1 MWMQRLICCGEG
13 VKCSCKCWLA
23 QRRWVKVDLYRSKQ
37 SIQLWES
44 TRKLLWN
51 FLCHT
56 MYSRSFET
64 FYSSRDCG
72 VLPNNRLN
80 ATIPYFWPLLQVLL
94 PVSTKLY
101 FLSAAPFQILNL
113 SPQPSRWPRQCSLH
127 QVLNGRDKPESC
139 HICKQLLK
147 PSHWSILLNCFHLS
161 ALNHNH
167 SVRGERS
174 VEYFEQRHVDHT
186 GRGVLIY
193 LLWSGLASADCLVLT
208 KVDQDQSRPNRCF
221 FVPSLSSWVGGQ
233 KWQGGWEEVLKW
245 FDFSLTQV
253 LNN

>member
-1 MWMQRLICCGEG
+1 MVFYQIIAWMPP
-13 VKCSCKCWLA
+13 S
-23 QRRWVKVDLYRSKQ
+23 
-37 SIQLWES
+37 
-44 TRKLLWN
+44 
-51 FLCHT
+51 
-56 MYSRSFET
+56 
-64 FYSSRDCG
+64 
-72 VLPNNRLN
+72 
-80 ATIPYFWPLLQVLL
+80 PYFWPPLQMLF
-94 PVSTKLY
+94 PVSTKFN

-174 VEYFEQRHVDHT
+174 VEYFEQRHVDHS

-208 KVDQDQSRPNRCF
+208 KVDQTVAFSYQASPR
-221 FVPSLSSWVGGQ
+221 
-233 KWQGGWEEVLKW
+233 GWEAKNGKGDEKRFW
-245 FDFSLTQV
+245 NDSTFRWPKYY

>member
-1 MWMQRLICCGEG
+1 MVFYQIIAWMPP
-13 VKCSCKCWLA
+13 S
-23 QRRWVKVDLYRSKQ
+23 
-37 SIQLWES
+37 
-44 TRKLLWN
+44 
-51 FLCHT
+51 
-56 MYSRSFET
+56 
-64 FYSSRDCG
+64 
-72 VLPNNRLN
+72 
-80 ATIPYFWPLLQVLL
+80 PYFWPSLQVLS
-94 PVSTKLY
+94 PVSTKFY

-174 VEYFEQRHVDHT
+174 VEYFEQRHVDHS

-193 LLWSGLASADCLVLT
+193 LLWSGLASAD
-208 KVDQDQSRPNRCF
+208 QSRPRPKSTKPLL
-221 FVPSLSSWVGGQ
+221 VRTKPLLVGGGP
-233 KWQGGWEEVLKW
+233 KMVRGMRIGFGMIRL
-245 FDFSLTQV
+245 FADPSII
-253 LNN
+253 

>member
-1 MWMQRLICCGEG
+1 MVFYQIIAWMPP
-13 VKCSCKCWLA
+13 
-23 QRRWVKVDLYRSKQ
+23 
-37 SIQLWES
+37 
-44 TRKLLWN
+44 
-51 FLCHT
+51 
-56 MYSRSFET
+56 
-64 FYSSRDCG
+64 SS
-72 VLPNNRLN
+72 
-80 ATIPYFWPLLQVLL
+80 YFWPLLQVLL
-94 PVSTKLY
+94 PVSTKFN

-167 SVRGERS
+167 SMRGERS
-174 VEYFEQRHVDHT
+174 VEDFEQRHVDHT

-221 FVPSLSSWVGGQ
+221 FVTSLS
-233 KWQGGWEEVLKW
+233 
-245 FDFSLTQV
+245 
-253 LNN
+253 

>member
-1 MWMQRLICCGEG
+1 ML
-13 VKCSCKCWLA
+13 
-23 QRRWVKVDLYRSKQ
+23 
-37 SIQLWES
+37 
-44 TRKLLWN
+44 
-51 FLCHT
+51 F
-56 MYSRSFET
+56 
-64 FYSSRDCG
+64 
-72 VLPNNRLN
+72 
-80 ATIPYFWPLLQVLL
+80 
-94 PVSTKLY
+94 PVSTKFN

-127 QVLNGRDKPESC
+127 QVLNGRDKPPSC

-208 KVDQDQSRPNRCF
+208 KVDQTLLFRTKP
-221 FVPSLSSWVGGQ
+221 LLVGGRP
-233 KWQGGWEEVLKW
+233 KMARGMRRGFEMIRL
-245 FDFSLTQV
+245 FADPSII
-253 LNN
+253 

>member
-1 MWMQRLICCGEG
+1 MVFYQIIAWMPP
-13 VKCSCKCWLA
+13 S
-23 QRRWVKVDLYRSKQ
+23 
-37 SIQLWES
+37 
-44 TRKLLWN
+44 
-51 FLCHT
+51 
-56 MYSRSFET
+56 
-64 FYSSRDCG
+64 
-72 VLPNNRLN
+72 
-80 ATIPYFWPLLQVLL
+80 PYFWPLLQVLL
-94 PVSTKLY
+94 PVSTKFY

-174 VEYFEQRHVDHT
+174 VEYFEQRHVDHS

-233 KWQGGWEEVLKW
+233 KW
-245 FDFSLTQV
+245 
-253 LNN
+253 